1 MILSLRSP
9 RAAPPRAILVALA
22 LLAWLPLAGCEDKE
36 NMLVGDHS
44 VSQLYNSAMEAMGNE
59 EYSNAAKLFDEVERQ
74 HPYSVWATRAQLMAA
89 YADYEGLRYDDA
101 IDALTRFIEL
111 HPGSEHVDYAYYM
124 RALSY
129 YEQIAD
135 VRRDQRATAMSF
147 EGFTDVIRRFPNTPY
162 ARDAAFKLDL
172 ARDHLAAKD
181 MSIGRWYESQGNYMA
196 AAGRFKTVVD
206 RYQTTSHAAE
216 ALERLTEC
224 YLALGL
230 ADEAQRTAAVLG
242 YNYPNSD
249 YYKQAFGLLT
259 PGAEIRKAPEEGF
272 IGRLWDAMFN

>member
-1 MILSLRSP
+1 MIYRLRFL
-9 RAAPPRAILVALA
+9 RAVPPRAIILVAA
-22 LLAWLPLAGCEDKE
+22 LLAWLPLAGCEEKE

-44 VSQLYNSAMEAMGNE
+44 VSQLYNAAMEAMANE
-59 EYSNAAKLFDEVERQ
+59 EYSNAAKMFDEVERQ
-74 HPYSVWATRAQLMAA
+74 HPYSVWAIRAQLMAA
-89 YADYEGLRYDDA
+89 YADYEGIRYEDA

-124 RALSY
+124 RALCY

-135 VRRDQRATAMSF
+135 VRRDQRATAMAF
-147 EGFTDVIRRFPNTPY
+147 EGFTDVIRRFPNTSY

-196 AAGRFKTVVD
+196 AVGRFKTVID

-224 YLALGL
+224 YIALGL
-230 ADEAQRTAAVLG
+230 PDEAHKTAAVLG

-249 YYKQAFGLLT
+249 YYKQAYGLLT
-259 PGAEIRKAPEEGF
+259 PGAEVKQAPEEGF
-272 IGRLWDAMFN
+272 FSRLWESMFD